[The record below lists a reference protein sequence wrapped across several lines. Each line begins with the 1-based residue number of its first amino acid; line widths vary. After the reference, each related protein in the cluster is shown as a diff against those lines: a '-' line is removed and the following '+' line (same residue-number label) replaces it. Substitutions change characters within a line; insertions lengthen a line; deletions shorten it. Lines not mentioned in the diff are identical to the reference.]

1 MKITVIVAKTHDG
14 EMPWV
19 VGAWDEY
26 CMDANYQGYLDALE
40 EHIKKNAGSELRTA
54 EIEVP
59 EGFLESIYRPI
70 KVKARIV
77 GSEGVDDV
85 GLQGPTSERFEVK
98 SRVIGPEGVH
108 GGGPARGKDGET
120 KGQDGGLS

>member
-1 MKITVIVAKTHDG
+1 MKITVIVAKPEGGGD

-26 CMDANYQGYLDALE
+26 CMDANYQGYLDALQ

-59 EGFLESIYRPI
+59 DGFLESMFRPI
-70 KVKARIV
+70 KVKAKV
-77 GSEGVDDV
+77 VEN
-85 GLQGPTSERFEVK
+85 
-98 SRVIGPEGVH
+98 
-108 GGGPARGKDGET
+108 GG
-120 KGQDGGLS
+120 QS